1 MTRVRAPLSSF
12 ASRKLA
18 ASGRILEAARPPKSR
33 REVGAPRLPPSH
45 AAGRA
50 PERWRVLDSSQ
61 ASAGGLQ
68 NKSSLS
74 AKREIP
80 KNPTEKLKELKN
92 E

>member
-1 MTRVRAPLSSF
+1 
-12 ASRKLA
+12 
-18 ASGRILEAARPPKSR
+18 
-33 REVGAPRLPPSH
+33 
-45 AAGRA
+45 
-50 PERWRVLDSSQ
+50 VLDSSQ